1 MSYIITRNR
10 MLLSISAALLLGAA
24 TADAQSAVAPKLL
37 FDPSSPTAAKQLEIV
52 KVDFKR
58 PDAPPPYTSYT
69 LTKTS
74 LDITTPGYVPGAA
87 DHPGIHIYPA
97 EGSSWDLSQYG
108 HIDAKVT
115 NTGDKVFGI
124 NLHVIGSEGYW
135 TEQNSEFVNVPP
147 GESRIVKVIFGNSR
161 GFRPIGTVDPSHVT
175 QLFFYLYHTP
185 YPHSFRIENIVAGGE
200 KGEKPDPPPAAVA
213 KP

>member
-1 MSYIITRNR
+1 MFLTTTRNR
-10 MLLSISAALLLGAA
+10 TLLTISGALLLGAA
-24 TADAQSAVAPKLL
+24 AAEAQSAVAPKLL
-37 FDPSSPTAAKQLEIV
+37 FDPASPTAAKQLEVV
-52 KVDFKR
+52 KVDYKR

-74 LDITTPGYVPGAA
+74 LDLTTPGYVTGAA
-87 DHPGIHIYPA
+87 DHPGIHIHPA
-97 EGSSWDLSQYG
+97 DGTSWDLSQYG
-108 HIDAKVT
+108 HVEATVT

-124 NLHVIGSEGYW
+124 NLHVIGAEGYW
-135 TEQNSEFVNVPP
+135 TEQNSEFVNVLP
-147 GESRIVKVIFGNSR
+147 GETKTVKLIFGYSR
-161 GFRPIGTVDPSHVT
+161 GFRPIGTLDPAHVT

-200 KGEKPDPPPAAVA
+200 KGEKPAPAPASTA